1 MPSGRNNIYGD
12 KNKALYKAGTVKG
25 ERMAEELNNDPARA
39 RRAMQV
45 VAREG
50 TTNPSGGRPA
60 VKMPKPVQ
68 KLVQK
73 SVQKSVQKPVQVT
86 RTTTDMK
93 SSPTTKRK

>member
-25 ERMAEELNNDPARA
+25 ERMAEQLNNDSARA

-50 TTNPSGGRPA
+50 TTNPGGGRPA
-60 VKMPKPVQ
+60 VKMQAKIAATKP
-68 KLVQK
+68 
-73 SVQKSVQKPVQVT
+73 VQKPVQVT
-86 RTTTDMK
+86 RITTDMK

>member
-25 ERMAEELNNDPARA
+25 ERMAEKLNNDPARA
-39 RRAMQV
+39 RRAMQA

-50 TTNPSGGRPA
+50 TTNAGGGRAP

-68 KLVQK
+68 K
-73 SVQKSVQKPVQVT
+73 PVQVT
-86 RTTTDMK
+86 RMVTNMK

>member
-25 ERMAEELNNDPARA
+25 ERMAEELNNDSARA
-39 RRAMQV
+39 RRAMQA

-50 TTNPSGGRPA
+50 TTNSGGGRAP

-68 KLVQK
+68 K
-73 SVQKSVQKPVQVT
+73 PVQVT
-86 RTTTDMK
+86 RMVTNMK
-93 SSPTTKRK
+93 SSPTSSKRK